1 MNRCT
6 DFYFLRI
13 YLKEKLSYIYKDVF
27 HSIVYNHEKIGSKL
41 LHLKICCRRKV
52 LNLKLMNPLK
62 LYVKCYVCVGIYIFL
77 ERKSIAVMSFSTQK
91 AKYLAISH
99 CFFLKDF

>member
-1 MNRCT
+1 MNRYT

-41 LHLKICCRRKV
+41 LHVKICRRV
-52 LNLKLMNPLK
+52 LNLKLVNPLK
-62 LYVKCYVCVGIYIFL
+62 LYVKCYACVGIYFPREEIYSCNEFLNSKGKIFG
-77 ERKSIAVMSFSTQK
+77 
-91 AKYLAISH
+91 Y
-99 CFFLKDF
+99 